1 MWTCCGGPCQN
12 VHWAEYEASFKKIE
26 LSVVPPRSPGDIVD
40 AEVGAARSK
49 SLHRSGLHPA
59 ALIYVEVVDVRAARS
74 KLINP
79 NVCGFDAEGK
89 VEVVEVG
96 AARSKL
102 PDPTVRRLVAPIEAE
117 VVEVGAARAASRSI
131 PTSVTCS
138 HSVRSRW
145 LRLGQPAASC
155 PIPKSVTW

>member
-96 AARSKL
+96 AAR
-102 PDPTVRRLVAPIEAE
+102 
-117 VVEVGAARAASRSI
+117 AASRSI